1 MPNIPLKWRR
11 WIYGVAVPA
20 LPLLVAYGVIDE
32 SKASLWAAVLGT
44 IFVPA
49 LALRNTKD
57 Q

>member
-32 SKASLWAAVLGT
+32 SQASLWIAVLGA